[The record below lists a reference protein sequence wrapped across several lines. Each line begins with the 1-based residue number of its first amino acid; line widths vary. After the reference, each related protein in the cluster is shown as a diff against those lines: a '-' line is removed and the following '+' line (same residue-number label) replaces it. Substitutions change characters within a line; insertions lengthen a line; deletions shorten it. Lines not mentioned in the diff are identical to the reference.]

1 MDSMHETRPAVTR
14 ESRPRRRVIDDPQ
27 TAHFITFGCDRRR
40 QLLNQDRCKR
50 IVIHYLEEVRAEY
63 DGLCLGFVI
72 MPDHVHLLI
81 RFRER
86 GRLSLFKQEWK
97 RRSSVAL
104 VAYFQKSHN
113 PILKF
118 LTFPDGSHRVWTP
131 KQHDFNVFSHHK
143 AWEKLNYMHQNPV
156 KRQLAATP
164 EAWPFSSA
172 RWYSARK
179 TVGVTMTH
187 LDE

>member
-1 MDSMHETRPAVTR
+1 MDESSSSRAR

-50 IVIHYLEEVRAEY
+50 IVIH
-63 DGLCLGFVI
+63 
-72 MPDHVHLLI
+72 
-81 RFRER
+81 
-86 GRLSLFKQEWK
+86 
-97 RRSSVAL
+97 
-104 VAYFQKSHN
+104 
-113 PILKF
+113 
-118 LTFPDGSHRVWTP
+118 
-131 KQHDFNVFSHHK
+131 K

-156 KRQLAATP
+156 QRDLAPTP

-179 TVGVTMTH
+179 SVGVTLAH
-187 LDE
+187 IDE